1 MIIEVKEG
9 SEKMVY
15 YWMSNEEGQ
24 DEELMASLRPQF
36 KEWKSK
42 KYQPVVFISGTGSL
56 EDGMYMLMKR
66 NYKEIA
72 EKELAEEESDFD
84 QGMQML

>member
-15 YWMSNEEGQ
+15 YWMNSEEGQ

-72 EKELAEEESDFD
+72 EKELAEEESDLD
-84 QGMQML
+84 RGMQML